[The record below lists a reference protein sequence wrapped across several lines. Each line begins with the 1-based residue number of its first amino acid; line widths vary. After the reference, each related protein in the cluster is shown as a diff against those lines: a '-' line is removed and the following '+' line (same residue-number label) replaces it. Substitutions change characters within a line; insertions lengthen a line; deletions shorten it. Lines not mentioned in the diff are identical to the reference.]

1 MKSNQITFVFLAFI
15 AILGWNAF
23 LTQRD
28 AQLFDAYDK
37 VCSTSDCRYS
47 K

>member
-1 MKSNQITFVFLAFI
+1 MKSNQIAYIFLGVI
-15 AILGWNAF
+15 GILGWNAF

-28 AQLFDAYDK
+28 AKIFKAYDK